1 MQWGLTL
8 TRGQPAERSDRFTEC
23 ARIDLNKVRGGR
35 VIGPWGSDSL
45 AAVRGLQAPADPSQI
60 AVERTVVG
68 SAGKGWP
75 SCRKGVHLNSWKG
88 TQGRASLP
96 YAGELMLVGERVGIE
111 APDPFVTGVN
121 FRGCEIR

>member
-1 MQWGLTL
+1 M
-8 TRGQPAERSDRFTEC
+8 A
-23 ARIDLNKVRGGR
+23 RGGR
-35 VIGPWGSDSL
+35 VLGSWGSNSL
-45 AAVRGLQAPADPSQI
+45 TAVSGLRVPADPSQT
-60 AVERTVVG
+60 AVERTAVG

-75 SCRKGVHLNSWKG
+75 SHRKGVHLNSWKG

-121 FRGCEIR
+121 YITV